1 MDNDLLILQLGPKFS
16 MDKQAAS
23 AKCRRYSFILVNHT
37 WNLYF
42 SLETVK
48 NSEEIFRLHTRY
60 LVCNYQFD
68 NNKTLV
74 RFSVQ
79 LLSPYWLG
87 YTMKFQSFSKLG
99 FGFWA
104 QYIDWDSKR
113 LTTVVRFAEHCQ
125 SDLWAVRA
133 EQPATCTVHCP
144 YQSGRNRM

>member
-1 MDNDLLILQLGPKFS
+1 MQLGPKFS
-16 MDKQAAS
+16 MVS
-23 AKCRRYSFILVNHT
+23 AKCRKCSFILVNHT

-104 QYIDWDSKR
+104 QYIYWDSKH
-113 LTTVVRFAEHCQ
+113 LAPSVYFAKAVISGLWPHATVISIIGETPKYMF
-125 SDLWAVRA
+125 
-133 EQPATCTVHCP
+133 
-144 YQSGRNRM
+144 